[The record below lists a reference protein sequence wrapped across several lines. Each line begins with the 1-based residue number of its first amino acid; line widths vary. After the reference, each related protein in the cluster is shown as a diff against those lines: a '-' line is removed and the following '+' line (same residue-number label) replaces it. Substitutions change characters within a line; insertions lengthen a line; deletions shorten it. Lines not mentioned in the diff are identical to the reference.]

1 MIQPIVWQKKIV
13 IFAQNWPCWLGCLLA
28 VNLPVQ
34 ATYVTKDMLALYPQH
49 AHWLSPLSEFE
60 DMREVPEMW
69 MDYVILGS
77 GSHDYLRLIMT
88 KLRQHV
94 GPFMYANNVVFTG
107 HCQRELEQLYKAW
120 VAHDSSLNLE
130 AVTVCHA
137 EFGGVTS
144 AKHIISFKGDKRSV
158 FIPISPLPR
167 TLSHVLDAAM
177 PNAVQEI
184 PAPSPLPDP
193 IPRSPIYFD
202 GLMHLE
208 GLFDI
213 TRPSANIACQS
224 AFKATGWNC

>member
-1 MIQPIVWQKKIV
+1 
-13 IFAQNWPCWLGCLLA
+13 
-28 VNLPVQ
+28 
-34 ATYVTKDMLALYPQH
+34 
-49 AHWLSPLSEFE
+49 
-60 DMREVPEMW
+60 
-69 MDYVILGS
+69 
-77 GSHDYLRLIMT
+77 MT

-120 VAHDSSLNLE
+120 VAHHSSLNLE

-137 EFGGVTS
+137 EFGGVMS
-144 AKHIISFKGDKRSV
+144 AKHVISFKGDKRSV
-158 FIPISPLPR
+158 FIPISPLPW
-167 TLSHVLDAAM
+167 TLRHILDAAM

-193 IPRSPIYFD
+193 ILRSPIYFD

-208 GLFDI
+208 GLFDV

-224 AFKATGWNC
+224 VFKATGWNC